1 MRFKS
6 VEENRN
12 SQNSENIND
21 TEIAASQQQE
31 TLVNKS
37 LKRSKRHKTKTKFY
51 YSFLTVVL
59 LLCLIQIGFGVILNI
74 SKTISYR
81 AKIGTMEKIR
91 DAAEAHNQDLK
102 QEIKMFSSMQSL
114 EGIAR
119 NNLKMAGEDEVL
131 ILINNNNQ
139 DLKKSKKHHKKKR
152 NKK

>member
-1 MRFKS
+1 MS
-6 VEENRN
+6 DNN
-12 SQNSENIND
+12 NTDENIQYNQPADND
-21 TEIAASQQQE
+21 GELNNEQIESLAD
-31 TLVNKS
+31 KS
-37 LKRSKRHKTKTKFY
+37 IQRSKRHKTKTKFY

-59 LLCLIQIGFGVILNI
+59 LFCLIQIGFGVILNI

-91 DAAEAHNQDLK
+91 DLAETRNQDLK

-139 DLKKSKKHHKKKR
+139 DVKSLKKHKKKKKN

>member
-1 MRFKS
+1 MS
-6 VEENRN
+6 DNNNTDENIQYNQPIDNGGTDN
-12 SQNSENIND
+12 SQAESLAD
-21 TEIAASQQQE
+21 
-31 TLVNKS
+31 KS
-37 LKRSKRHKTKTKFY
+37 IQRSKRHKTKTKFY

-59 LLCLIQIGFGVILNI
+59 LFCLIQIGFGVILNI

-91 DAAEAHNQDLK
+91 DLAETRNQDLK

-131 ILINNNNQ
+131 ILINNNTQ
-139 DLKKSKKHHKKKR
+139 DVKSLKKHKKKKKN